1 MKTSNFWGG
10 REEAL
15 SINQIFQQ
23 TFTQPWCS
31 RCGLPMLR
39 RLHLLNL
46 GLQAE
51 VPGFRQNERNPLSD
65 TRDDERKEECGTWA
79 MRETEGEKDYSRE
92 EEQKEQE
99 GGGESL
105 HSPSVHKKVWLLP
118 LTFTMHRLPS
128 CTFFFFFS
136 SGDLLHIDGL
146 IFPSAP
152 FCGIS
157 HIFISSAY

>member
-1 MKTSNFWGG
+1 MKTSNFRGDRG
-10 REEAL
+10 EGL

-31 RCGLPMLR
+31 RYSLPMLR

-51 VPGFRQNERNPLSD
+51 VPGCWQNERNPLSD
-65 TRDDERKEECGTWA
+65 TRDDERKEECGTWV

-105 HSPSVHKKVWLLP
+105 HSPSVHQRCGHCRSHSP
-118 LTFTMHRLPS
+118 
-128 CTFFFFFS
+128 CTACPCARFFFIGRS
-136 SGDLLHIDGL
+136 LAYRWPH
-146 IFPSAP
+146 FPILP
-152 FCGIS
+152 V
-157 HIFISSAY
+157 